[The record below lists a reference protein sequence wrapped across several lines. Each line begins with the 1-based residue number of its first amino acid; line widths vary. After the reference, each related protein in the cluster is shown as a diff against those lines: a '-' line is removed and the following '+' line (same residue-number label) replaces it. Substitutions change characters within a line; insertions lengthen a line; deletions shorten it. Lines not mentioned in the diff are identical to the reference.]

1 MRKLVFILT
10 LMACCMVGL
19 TGHAAVTGTVQIND
33 SVSMSLSGIIAKGL
47 PVLVVETVD
56 HEEPTCD
63 YVSAP
68 AGCMGQT
75 IRNATKVPGRLVMYQ
90 RIVGV
95 DSVTYDS
102 GDYVKDVS
110 GMTIKI
116 RGNTSAY
123 HDKKPYKIKLQKK
136 KDLLLR
142 GNEDVYEDKEWLLI
156 RDQFLLTTAG
166 FIVSDLLGMPWTPGH
181 HFVNVV
187 FNGEYRGVYLLC
199 ESVKRNPD
207 CRINVDK
214 TSGYI
219 FECDPYWWN
228 EDVYV
233 TSVTKP
239 KYNFTFK
246 YPDSDDILPEQ
257 LAYMQTVVTAYE
269 NSLGKSDYPD
279 KIDVVSFATWCLA
292 HDLMGTQDSGGA
304 NRYYSKF
311 DSSDTSLIEMPVLWD
326 FDMAE
331 RTTSEWSRCHT
342 SHFDQLFA
350 NANRRF
356 VDEYVAQW
364 RRVSSTFKKDFSTA
378 MNAFSS
384 SAQGRALK
392 ASTPLENLRWNTT
405 MSVPNNVYYRINWYN
420 KRVEWIDPAI
430 TALNPV
436 GDVNVDGKVEIAD
449 VTLLIDALL
458 GVGSSTM
465 HAHDVNG
472 DGQVTIADVTDLI
485 DLLLAGA

>member
-10 LMACCMVGL
+10 LMACCVVGL

-166 FIVSDLLGMPWTPGH
+166 FIVSDLLGMPWTP
-181 HFVNVV
+181 
-187 FNGEYRGVYLLC
+187 E
-199 ESVKRNPD
+199 
-207 CRINVDK
+207 
-214 TSGYI
+214 
-219 FECDPYWWN
+219 
-228 EDVYV
+228 
-233 TSVTKP
+233 
-239 KYNFTFK
+239 
-246 YPDSDDILPEQ
+246 
-257 LAYMQTVVTAYE
+257 
-269 NSLGKSDYPD
+269 
-279 KIDVVSFATWCLA
+279 
-292 HDLMGTQDSGGA
+292 
-304 NRYYSKF
+304 
-311 DSSDTSLIEMPVLWD
+311 
-326 FDMAE
+326 
-331 RTTSEWSRCHT
+331 HT
-342 SHFDQLFA
+342 SA
-350 NANRRF
+350 MPC
-356 VDEYVAQW
+356 
-364 RRVSSTFKKDFSTA
+364 SS
-378 MNAFSS
+378 
-384 SAQGRALK
+384 
-392 ASTPLENLRWNTT
+392 P
-405 MSVPNNVYYRINWYN
+405 P
-420 KRVEWIDPAI
+420 
-430 TALNPV
+430 
-436 GDVNVDGKVEIAD
+436 
-449 VTLLIDALL
+449 
-458 GVGSSTM
+458 
-465 HAHDVNG
+465 
-472 DGQVTIADVTDLI
+472 
-485 DLLLAGA
+485 